1 MLKYIFENMK
11 NNQKNLSTEKIVE
24 DYQSKISDYLR
35 KNNQLELEISDL
47 EKSIEINQN
56 IIFSYLPNNE
66 EVNKLKDDLFETI
79 SKYLSLI
86 DEKSKY
92 ESQLIKLS
100 QIINNLPEEIKM
112 LKIINEELKNEL
124 NEKIIQI
131 YKLGKDIEKQR
142 KSQIFKE
149 AIKEIYVMSPTKNNL
164 ELFNKV
170 ITTQDDIDKLNDD
183 RGDKRECKMLEVAIK
198 CLEEQLNKINK
209 DNKNENEKEKEIK
222 DILKKN
228 TEEYDNIFSN
238 EEDYSESE
246 NSNKEE
252 EEKSS
257 DEEDEENDS
266 FSEDDLTLKESN
278 NDPEFIKK
286 EIETYKKDIK
296 KLENENKNYKDQVEK
311 YKNDYKDLRE
321 EIHKLLKYIK
331 KSSSSTQDTAST
343 SVINSSNTKSSK
355 TEKK

>member
-1 MLKYIFENMK
+1 MK
-11 NNQKNLSTEKIVE
+11 NNQKNPSSEKIIE
-24 DYQSKISDYLR
+24 DYQNKISDYLR

-47 EKSIEINQN
+47 EKSIEINQS

-86 DEKSKY
+86 DEKSKC

-100 QIINNLPEEIKM
+100 QMINNLPEEIKM
-112 LKIINEELKNEL
+112 LKLINEELKNEL
-124 NEKIIQI
+124 NDKIYQI
-131 YKLGKDIEKQR
+131 YKLEKDIGKHR

-149 AIKEIYVMSPTKNNL
+149 ALKEIYVMSPTKNNL
-164 ELFNKV
+164 ELFNKI

-198 CLEEQLNKINK
+198 CLEEQLNQINKENKNEK
-209 DNKNENEKEKEIK
+209 DNKEI
-222 DILKKN
+222 LTKN
-228 TEEYDNIFSN
+228 TQEYDNICSN

-257 DEEDEENDS
+257 SEDDEENNS
-266 FSEDDLTLKESN
+266 FSDDNDLTLKESN
-278 NDPEFIKK
+278 NDPEMIKK
-286 EIETYKKDIK
+286 EIETYKKDIEN
-296 KLENENKNYKDQVEK
+296 LENENKNYKEQVEK

-331 KSSSSTQDTAST
+331 KSSSSTQDTATS

-355 TEKK
+355 KEKK

>member
-1 MLKYIFENMK
+1 MK
-11 NNQKNLSTEKIVE
+11 TNQKSNSKEKIVE
-24 DYQSKISDYLR
+24 EYQNKISDYLR

-56 IIFSYLPNNE
+56 IIFSYLPNND

-86 DEKSKY
+86 DEKSKC

-100 QIINNLPEEIKM
+100 QMINNLPEEIKM
-112 LKIINEELKNEL
+112 LKQINEELKNEL
-124 NEKIIQI
+124 NEKIGQI
-131 YKLGKDIEKQR
+131 YKLEKDIDKQR

-149 AIKEIYVMSPTKNNL
+149 ALKEIYVMSPTKNNL

-170 ITTQDDIDKLNDD
+170 IKTQDDIDKLNDD
-183 RGDKRECKMLEVAIK
+183 RGDKRKCKMLEVAVK
-198 CLEEQLNKINK
+198 CLEEQLNQINK
-209 DNKNENEKEKEIK
+209 DNKNEKENK
-222 DILKKN
+222 DILKTNSK
-228 TEEYDNIFSN
+228 EYDNIFSK
-238 EEDYSESE
+238 EEEYSESE

-257 DEEDEENDS
+257 NEDEEENNS
-266 FSEDDLTLKESN
+266 FSDDDLTLIESN
-278 NDPEFIKK
+278 NDPEIIKK
-286 EIETYKKDIK
+286 EIENYKKDIK